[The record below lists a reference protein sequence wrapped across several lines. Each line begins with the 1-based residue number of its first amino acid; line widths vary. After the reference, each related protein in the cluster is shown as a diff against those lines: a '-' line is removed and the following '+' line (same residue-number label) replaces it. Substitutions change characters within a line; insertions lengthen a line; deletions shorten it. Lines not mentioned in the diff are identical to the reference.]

1 MVVIMNV
8 ISDKTM
14 VMLDENVVSCELD
27 GEVAILNMNNGVY
40 YGLNPIGALIWKL
53 IEENSVNVTQIT
65 ELVLTEY
72 DVEKDLCRRDIFELL
87 EELLKNGLV
96 KIK

>member
-1 MVVIMNV
+1 MNV
-8 ISDKTM
+8 ISDNTM
-14 VMLDENVVSCELD
+14 VMLNENVVSCELD

-40 YGLNPIGALIWKL
+40 YGLNPIGAVIWELI
-53 IEENSVNVTQIT
+53 ENSVNVAQIIA
-65 ELVLTEY
+65 LVLTEY